1 MSKEERGGQQRVPIE
16 YMLLVLLI
24 CLSIEPSSEDAWNDR
39 HTPQSTSSLLQ
50 CDARAGALLTL
61 APAFC
66 PAAAAV
72 TSVRKLELA
81 NPDNL
86 TWHEAKELLT
96 YLPFVLFRFPD
107 HKGAGLLAI
116 LASYFDNG
124 PKAPT
129 PKDSLAIP
137 TTNNSNPTSATTATS
152 THLAV
157 KNRFA
162 RSFSQL
168 VASQLVPGDLITM
181 AKSQGILTNMG
192 VDYVV
197 VFRFATTGQSVV
209 GTLSRSPT
217 NKHLQQTRK
226 RLPNASRTSPRLLHQ
241 SVLLQKSATAKTTP
255 YWSSARSLAKST
267 CSARSTAVAS
277 VTGCTVS
284 ALQHQR
290 KRFGV
295 LWSASH

>member
-1 MSKEERGGQQRVPIE
+1 MEEDDSAPHPT
-16 YMLLVLLI
+16 
-24 CLSIEPSSEDAWNDR
+24 SPSPSR
-39 HTPQSTSSLLQ
+39 STTTTRSSAAAQIMQ
-50 CDARAGALLTL
+50 CDARAGALQLLLLTP

-66 PAAAAV
+66 PAAAAAV

-81 NPDNL
+81 SPDYL
-86 TWHEAKELLT
+86 TTWDEAKELLT

-116 LASYFDNG
+116 LASHFTNG

-129 PKDSLAIP
+129 PKDTLAIP
-137 TTNNSNPTSATTATS
+137 TTDNHSNPASTTTAS
-152 THLAV
+152 QTHLAV

-197 VFRFATTGQSVV
+197 VFRFATTG
-209 GTLSRSPT
+209 
-217 NKHLQQTRK
+217 
-226 RLPNASRTSPRLLHQ
+226 
-241 SVLLQKSATAKTTP
+241 
-255 YWSSARSLAKST
+255 
-267 CSARSTAVAS
+267 
-277 VTGCTVS
+277 
-284 ALQHQR
+284 
-290 KRFGV
+290 
-295 LWSASH
+295 

>member
-1 MSKEERGGQQRVPIE
+1 MSDEAGVLKWIQARIPIE
-16 YMLLVLLI
+16 YLLLAALLI
-24 CLSIEPSSEDAWNDR
+24 CLSLESLAEQA
-39 HTPQSTSSLLQ
+39 PQSGGGTAHTGARAALLQ
-50 CDARAGALLTL
+50 CDARARPVLTW
-61 APAFC
+61 APALC

-72 TSVRKLELA
+72 TTSRKLAQPGPELPA
-81 NPDNL
+81 WN
-86 TWHEAKELLT
+86 EACELLL
-96 YLPFVLFRFPD
+96 YLPFVLFRFPQ

-116 LASYFDNG
+116 LASHITNG

-137 TTNNSNPTSATTATS
+137 NNNSHTDTDNNPPTTDNNPSTTSATAP

-197 VFRFATTGQSVV
+197 VFRFAKTGS
-209 GTLSRSPT
+209 
-217 NKHLQQTRK
+217 H
-226 RLPNASRTSPRLLHQ
+226 TS
-241 SVLLQKSATAKTTP
+241 
-255 YWSSARSLAKST
+255 
-267 CSARSTAVAS
+267 
-277 VTGCTVS
+277 
-284 ALQHQR
+284 
-290 KRFGV
+290 
-295 LWSASH
+295 

>member
-1 MSKEERGGQQRVPIE
+1 MHEKEKRGGALHWVQQRVPIE
-16 YMLLVLLI
+16 NILLAFLI
-24 CLSIEPSSEDAWNDR
+24 CLVVLEELEEEDDDYA
-39 HTPQSTSSLLQ
+39 PQSTSPHHSAAQIMQ
-50 CDARAGALLTL
+50 CDARAGALQLLLT
-61 APAFC
+61 PAFC
-66 PAAAAV
+66 PAV

-81 NPDNL
+81 AADYL
-86 TWHEAKELLT
+86 TWDEAKELLS

-116 LASYFDNG
+116 LASHFTNG

-129 PKDSLAIP
+129 PKDTLAIP
-137 TTNNSNPTSATTATS
+137 NTNNSNPTAATSATP

-197 VFRFATTGQSVV
+197 VFRFATTG
-209 GTLSRSPT
+209 
-217 NKHLQQTRK
+217 
-226 RLPNASRTSPRLLHQ
+226 
-241 SVLLQKSATAKTTP
+241 
-255 YWSSARSLAKST
+255 
-267 CSARSTAVAS
+267 
-277 VTGCTVS
+277 
-284 ALQHQR
+284 
-290 KRFGV
+290 
-295 LWSASH
+295 

>member
-1 MSKEERGGQQRVPIE
+1 MEEERGGPLHWVQQRVPIE
-16 YMLLVLLI
+16 NILLVLLI
-24 CLSIEPSSEDAWNDR
+24 CLSVMEEDDYAPP
-39 HTPQSTSSLLQ
+39 HSTSPSTRSSAAAQIMQ
-50 CDARAGALLTL
+50 CDARAGALQLLLT
-61 APAFC
+61 PAFC

-81 NPDNL
+81 SPDYL
-86 TWHEAKELLT
+86 TTWDEAKELLT

-116 LASYFDNG
+116 LASHFTNG

-137 TTNNSNPTSATTATS
+137 TANDANPTAATSATQ

-197 VFRFATTGQSVV
+197 VFRFATTGQ
-209 GTLSRSPT
+209 
-217 NKHLQQTRK
+217 
-226 RLPNASRTSPRLLHQ
+226 
-241 SVLLQKSATAKTTP
+241 
-255 YWSSARSLAKST
+255 YY
-267 CSARSTAVAS
+267 
-277 VTGCTVS
+277 CT
-284 ALQHQR
+284 Q
-290 KRFGV
+290 
-295 LWSASH
+295 

>member
-1 MSKEERGGQQRVPIE
+1 MEEDDYAP
-16 YMLLVLLI
+16 
-24 CLSIEPSSEDAWNDR
+24 
-39 HTPQSTSSLLQ
+39 HSTSPSTRSSAAAQIMQ
-50 CDARAGALLTL
+50 CDARAGALQLLLT
-61 APAFC
+61 PAFC

-81 NPDNL
+81 SPDYL
-86 TWHEAKELLT
+86 TTWDEAKELLT

-116 LASYFDNG
+116 LASHFTNG

-137 TTNNSNPTSATTATS
+137 TTNDGNPTAATSATQ

-197 VFRFATTGQSVV
+197 VFRFATTGQ
-209 GTLSRSPT
+209 
-217 NKHLQQTRK
+217 
-226 RLPNASRTSPRLLHQ
+226 
-241 SVLLQKSATAKTTP
+241 
-255 YWSSARSLAKST
+255 YY
-267 CSARSTAVAS
+267 
-277 VTGCTVS
+277 CT
-284 ALQHQR
+284 Q
-290 KRFGV
+290 
-295 LWSASH
+295 

>member
-1 MSKEERGGQQRVPIE
+1 MSEGRKGALHWLQQRVPIE
-16 YMLLVLLI
+16 YLQLALLI
-24 CLSIEPSSEDAWNDR
+24 YLSTIDEPEVA
-39 HTPQSTSSLLQ
+39 HAAPQSQRSTQHGAAQPMQ

-66 PAAAAV
+66 PTRTATAAAV
-72 TSVRKLELA
+72 TSFRKLELA
-81 NPDNL
+81 SADYL
-86 TWHEAKELLT
+86 TWDEAKELLT

-116 LASYFDNG
+116 LASHFTDG

-129 PKDSLAIP
+129 PKDTLAIP
-137 TTNNSNPTSATTATS
+137 TTNDTNPTSTTSATP

-162 RSFSQL
+162 RSFSQQ

-197 VFRFATTGQSVV
+197 VFRFATTG
-209 GTLSRSPT
+209 
-217 NKHLQQTRK
+217 
-226 RLPNASRTSPRLLHQ
+226 
-241 SVLLQKSATAKTTP
+241 
-255 YWSSARSLAKST
+255 
-267 CSARSTAVAS
+267 
-277 VTGCTVS
+277 
-284 ALQHQR
+284 
-290 KRFGV
+290 
-295 LWSASH
+295 

>member
-1 MSKEERGGQQRVPIE
+1 MEDEEERGGALHWVQQRVPIE
-16 YMLLVLLI
+16 NILLALLI
-24 CLSIEPSSEDAWNDR
+24 CLSMMEGEEDYSAPHSTNSTRSS
-39 HTPQSTSSLLQ
+39 HHSSSHSHSVAAQIMQ
-50 CDARAGALLTL
+50 CDARAGALQLLLSSTP
-61 APAFC
+61 AAFC
-66 PAAAAV
+66 PAAAAAAAV

-81 NPDNL
+81 SPDYL
-86 TWHEAKELLT
+86 TTTASWDEAKELLT
-96 YLPFVLFRFPD
+96 YLPFLLFRFPD

-116 LASYFDNG
+116 LASHFTNG

-137 TTNNSNPTSATTATS
+137 TANNASPTAATTATQ

-197 VFRFATTGQSVV
+197 VFRFATTGQYCCM
-209 GTLSRSPT
+209 
-217 NKHLQQTRK
+217 Q
-226 RLPNASRTSPRLLHQ
+226 
-241 SVLLQKSATAKTTP
+241 
-255 YWSSARSLAKST
+255 
-267 CSARSTAVAS
+267 
-277 VTGCTVS
+277 
-284 ALQHQR
+284 
-290 KRFGV
+290 
-295 LWSASH
+295 

>member
-1 MSKEERGGQQRVPIE
+1 MEEDDYAPHSTRT
-16 YMLLVLLI
+16 
-24 CLSIEPSSEDAWNDR
+24 SPSTR
-39 HTPQSTSSLLQ
+39 SSAAAQIMQ
-50 CDARAGALLTL
+50 CDARAGALQLLLT
-61 APAFC
+61 PAFC
-66 PAAAAV
+66 PASAAV

-81 NPDNL
+81 SPNYL
-86 TWHEAKELLT
+86 TTWDEAKELLT

-116 LASYFDNG
+116 LASHFTNG

-137 TTNNSNPTSATTATS
+137 TANDDNPTAATSATQ

-197 VFRFATTGQSVV
+197 VFRFATTGQCC
-209 GTLSRSPT
+209 
-217 NKHLQQTRK
+217 
-226 RLPNASRTSPRLLHQ
+226 
-241 SVLLQKSATAKTTP
+241 AT
-255 YWSSARSLAKST
+255 
-267 CSARSTAVAS
+267 
-277 VTGCTVS
+277 
-284 ALQHQR
+284 H
-290 KRFGV
+290 
-295 LWSASH
+295 

>member
-1 MSKEERGGQQRVPIE
+1 MHVKSDEQHDDKMEEEKRGGALHWVQQRVAIE
-16 YMLLVLLI
+16 QILLAILI
-24 CLSIEPSSEDAWNDR
+24 CLIVMEEDDYEAP
-39 HTPQSTSSLLQ
+39 HSTSTSSHHSAAQIMQ

-72 TSVRKLELA
+72 TVTSLRKLELA
-81 NPDNL
+81 EADYL
-86 TWHEAKELLT
+86 TWDEAKELLS
-96 YLPFVLFRFPD
+96 YLPFVLFRFPE

-116 LASYFDNG
+116 LASHFTNG

-137 TTNNSNPTSATTATS
+137 NTNNGNPTAATSATP

-197 VFRFATTGQSVV
+197 VFRFATTGEFYS
-209 GTLSRSPT
+209 G
-217 NKHLQQTRK
+217 
-226 RLPNASRTSPRLLHQ
+226 
-241 SVLLQKSATAKTTP
+241 
-255 YWSSARSLAKST
+255 
-267 CSARSTAVAS
+267 
-277 VTGCTVS
+277 
-284 ALQHQR
+284 
-290 KRFGV
+290 
-295 LWSASH
+295 

>member
-1 MSKEERGGQQRVPIE
+1 MEDGEERGGALHWVQRRVPIE
-16 YMLLVLLI
+16 NMLLVLLI
-24 CLSIEPSSEDAWNDR
+24 CLSVVVEEEEDDRAPHPTSPSPSS
-39 HTPQSTSSLLQ
+39 SSRSSAAAPIMQ
-50 CDARAGALLTL
+50 CDARAGALQLLLT
-61 APAFC
+61 PALC
-66 PAAAAV
+66 PAV

-81 NPDNL
+81 SPDDL
-86 TWHEAKELLT
+86 TTWHEAKELLT

-116 LASYFDNG
+116 LASHFTNG

-137 TTNNSNPTSATTATS
+137 TANDANPTAATSATQ

-181 AKSQGILTNMG
+181 AKSRGILTNMG

-197 VFRFATTGQSVV
+197 VFRFATTGQYCC
-209 GTLSRSPT
+209 
-217 NKHLQQTRK
+217 TR
-226 RLPNASRTSPRLLHQ
+226 
-241 SVLLQKSATAKTTP
+241 
-255 YWSSARSLAKST
+255 
-267 CSARSTAVAS
+267 
-277 VTGCTVS
+277 
-284 ALQHQR
+284 
-290 KRFGV
+290 
-295 LWSASH
+295 